1 MKLFAKYSRINF
13 IAILPVLLIGSI
25 SYYLII
31 RYALINQLDDTLKV
45 EEQEILDNVK
55 RKGILPEP
63 SQYRSQSVSFEE
75 VNQPFKRKFES
86 VSLVRHHH
94 HENDP
99 YRQLTFPVMVQG
111 KIYAATVSKSQEEV
125 EDLIG
130 LIVLITGGVV
140 LLLLL
145 VLFMVN
151 RFLLRKLW
159 QPFYETLL
167 SIKQFNLS
175 NKRSLPNHNSNI
187 DEFKELDTAMKE
199 MAGKVL
205 NDYDTLKNFAD
216 NASHEMQTP
225 LAIINSKLDILI
237 QDQNLDEKQMKQ
249 LQGIYDATGRLSK
262 LNQSLLLLTKIENNQ
277 FSVTTAVLLDD
288 LVKEKLYQL
297 EDLVKAKQIDVRI
310 NARPTS
316 IQMNDFLADIL
327 VNNLLSNAIRHNVQK
342 GTIEITLGPGEL
354 KISNSNPPLGFNA
367 SDIFDRF
374 QKGNLSSGSGL
385 GLAIVRQICDNYNF
399 TIDYGYKDNMHSFT
413 LRF

>member
-25 SYYLII
+25 SYYFII

-55 RKGILPEP
+55 KKGTLPEP

-75 VNQPFKRKFES
+75 TNQPFKRKFES
-86 VSLVRHHH
+86 VSLVSFHH
-94 HENDP
+94 HEYNP
-99 YRQLTFPVMVQG
+99 YRQLTFPVLVKG
-111 KIYAATVSKSQEEV
+111 KLYAATVSKSQEEV

-140 LLLLL
+140 ILLLL
-145 VLFMVN
+145 VLFTVN

-159 QPFYETLL
+159 QPFYETLQ

-175 NKRSLPNHNSNI
+175 NKRSLPNHHTTI
-187 DEFKELDTAMKE
+187 DEFNELDTAVKE
-199 MAGKVL
+199 MARKVL

-237 QDQNLDEKQMKQ
+237 QDQRLDEKQMKQ

-277 FSVTTAVLLDD
+277 FSKTEPVLLDE
-288 LVKEKLYQL
+288 LVKEKLFQL
-297 EDLVKAKQIDVRI
+297 EDLVKAKQIDVQI
-310 NARPTS
+310 SAKPTS
-316 IQMNDFLADIL
+316 ILMNDFLADIL
-327 VNNLLSNAIRHNVQK
+327 VNNLLTNAIRHNVQK
-342 GTIEITLGPGEL
+342 GSIIISISPGEFT
-354 KISNSNPPLGFNA
+354 ISNSNPPLGFNA

-374 QKGNLSSGSGL
+374 QKSNQSPGSGL

-399 TIDYGYKDNMHSFT
+399 SIDYGYRDNMHCFT
-413 LRF
+413 VRF

>member
-13 IAILPVLLIGSI
+13 IAILPVLFIGSI
-25 SYYLII
+25 SYYFII
-31 RYALINQLDDTLKV
+31 RYALIDQLDDTLKV

-55 RKGILPEP
+55 KKGTLPEP

-75 VNQPFKRKFES
+75 TNQPFKRKFES
-86 VSLVRHHH
+86 VSLVGFHH
-94 HENDP
+94 HEYNP
-99 YRQLTFPVMVQG
+99 YRQLTFPVLVKG
-111 KIYAATVSKSQEEV
+111 KLYAATVSKSQEEV

-140 LLLLL
+140 ILLLL
-145 VLFMVN
+145 VLFTVN

-159 QPFYETLL
+159 QPFYETLQ

-175 NKRSLPNHNSNI
+175 NKRSLPNHHTTI
-187 DEFKELDTAMKE
+187 DEFNELDTAVKE
-199 MAGKVL
+199 MARKVL

-237 QDQNLDEKQMKQ
+237 QDQRLDEKQMKQ

-277 FSVTTAVLLDD
+277 FSKTEPVLLDE
-288 LVKEKLYQL
+288 LVKEKLFQL
-297 EDLVKAKQIDVRI
+297 EDLVKAKQIDVQI
-310 NARPTS
+310 SAKPTS
-316 IQMNDFLADIL
+316 ILMNDFLADIL
-327 VNNLLSNAIRHNVQK
+327 VNNLLTNAIRHNVQK
-342 GTIEITLGPGEL
+342 GSIIISISPGEFS
-354 KISNSNPPLGFNA
+354 ISNSNPPLGFNA

-374 QKGNLSSGSGL
+374 QKSNQSPGSGL

-399 TIDYGYKDNMHSFT
+399 SIDYGYRDNMHCFT
-413 LRF
+413 VRF

>member
-1 MKLFAKYSRINF
+1 
-13 IAILPVLLIGSI
+13 
-25 SYYLII
+25 
-31 RYALINQLDDTLKV
+31 
-45 EEQEILDNVK
+45 
-55 RKGILPEP
+55 
-63 SQYRSQSVSFEE
+63 
-75 VNQPFKRKFES
+75 
-86 VSLVRHHH
+86 
-94 HENDP
+94 
-99 YRQLTFPVMVQG
+99 
-111 KIYAATVSKSQEEV
+111 
-125 EDLIG
+125 
-130 LIVLITGGVV
+130 
-140 LLLLL
+140 
-145 VLFMVN
+145 MVN

-277 FSVTTAVLLDD
+277 FSVTTAVQLDD
-288 LVKEKLYQL
+288 LVKEKLFQL

-354 KISNSNPPLGFNA
+354 TISNSNPPLGFNA

-399 TIDYGYKDNMHSFT
+399 IIDYGYKDNMHSFT